1 MDNDKEESLKAIF
14 GNDGYNKLKN
24 NPTVSPIMEDPEFV
38 NMIKDIRENPGSILK
53 YQSKLSNPLALM
65 QILPYLTQKEE
76 DDQEKQKKNQI
87 LEAEKAKTKGNEFF
101 SKGNYEEALKM
112 YDKAIELN
120 PNNVLYKTNK
130 CTTLINMK
138 DYQNAISAALSAV
151 STGKRNFAPDEQMWK
166 AYMKLG
172 TAYRLAND
180 KKQAINAF
188 ESAFRIKQDKITID
202 ALEQANKMQ
211 DSN

>member
-151 STGKRNFAPDEQMWK
+151 RTGKRNFAPDEQMWK

-211 DSN
+211 ESN

>member
-1 MDNDKEESLKAIF
+1 MDHEKEEALKAIF
-14 GNDGYNKLKN
+14 GNDGYNRLKN

-38 NMIKDIRENPGSILK
+38 DMIKDIRENPGSILK

-76 DDQEKQKKNQI
+76 DTEEKQKKDQL

-130 CTTLINMK
+130 CTALINMK
-138 DYQNAISAALSAV
+138 DYQNAIAAALSAV

-180 KKQAINAF
+180 KKQAISAF
-188 ESAFRIKQDKITID
+188 ESAFRIKQDKITVD
-202 ALEQANKMQ
+202 ALEQANKMK
-211 DSN
+211 D